1 MKKLKKVKKQWVAV
15 SIGAA
20 TSASVLAAGTVYA
33 ETPAT
38 TVSTD
43 PGLTS
48 VTTSSDTTA
57 SDSSTTATTL
67 AAETSVT
74 TASTTVSETT
84 TTAAETT
91 AATETSQPIMAARA
105 AAVTSSDPLTAED
118 INDEATLKAN
128 ATPIIPSENQ
138 STKINDAITT
148 DDRTVLSQPAVPGVS
163 YTVKY
168 DTTNQW
174 YYIDATDFGLNIA
187 DNSDDTNAVALA
199 LRTAN
204 DIVMTDGSGTQ
215 YKGVAVKLSGIVNV
229 ARDQGVIDHYE
240 VLTYGDGIPVTPAGS
255 IAGVSNL
262 ANITPAEYASMTVD
276 ADGMTTYVNKSG
288 VTQAG
293 IVIPIYRQNGLFN
306 QIKIDSSLSNVTAL
320 FGDGQGTTEIKTNLV
335 QLGQPWDSNENDTD
349 SRDHAVV
356 LVEGIDGFVVKDLSV
371 NIKNLTEAFGDS
383 HDGFYVK
390 GMPYYGK
397 VNAIQIDD
405 SDNVTVESVE
415 TTGANKAGVYVGSSY
430 NSVSNIKLDPNSYN
444 GKQFGTAKLRS
455 VNYLVSNGAEGYS
468 FDSLNLGVNNKV
480 IDVNSHNNRVA
491 GVQFAYQTDFL
502 VEGSVLSENGHKL
515 NGSTG
520 YGVASS
526 AGSYNSDII
535 FRNNTSTYNYRKGF
549 DIHDGDKILIENNV
563 SYGDR
568 LLGISVYNR
577 TYPMENVI
585 IRNNVVTQDP
595 ANRLAVNDLAL
606 DGGFSAGSDYIQY
619 EAIHLQTNEKFRDL
633 SAPGSVG
640 YFEIENNTIQ
650 GLDASGK
657 TKNGQPYSS
666 NAILVR
672 MQEPY
677 LDYVLNIDNNTIT
690 GELATS
696 ILKIFNRANDNLN
709 RDNTQTQTDIMDN
722 GLGYGSGA
730 INIRNNTVEVTTI
743 TGDADR
749 SISPIDINDSI
760 TNNLI
765 KDTTLNS
772 SGNPSNVL
780 AYQDKFRGSL
790 IIEDNTFKF
799 ENTNVSGKSNTVTP
813 VSVMTNAEAIIFNNN
828 TFDFGNVTQT
838 YTNNAAMQKAL
849 ITVSGNNG
857 PTIQPSS
864 NGLETNT
871 NTQAS
876 TLPSLLNKTQPFVFL
891 NNDITISGIS
901 YGSRAPDLPI
911 KVLTS
916 LATIRYIDNNTFTSL
931 SPVTAAIPKEES
943 DSNGNTL
950 FTTTVEKVTPTE
962 ALNSRQFNLA
972 VERFSTEAP
981 ALLSSTTETLYRDTV
996 FINDP
1001 NLAAGETVVD
1011 VEGQDGTKTVD
1022 TYIASIDNGIYDTI
1036 GDFDVNN
1043 PYPGL
1048 VRAYFKLGNV
1058 TDALDN
1064 NRVPGLVRGDYIVTA
1079 GANTGNILE
1088 AYKTYVYN
1096 LQKNG
1101 KTVLDA
1107 AGVPVT
1113 GSTDVT
1119 YEFANMP
1126 VALKDDTLYL
1136 YTEETVLT
1144 DAVTRVVRVGTN
1156 TTTAAGV
1163 FDQIEIPFTTTY
1175 IDTDE
1180 LLVGQ
1185 TEIVT
1190 PGVNGTRT
1198 LTYREIRDNDTG
1210 QVLSRE
1216 LVSDTVTTKPTTQV
1230 IRRGTLAPTSTV
1242 ERTVTSEVDYTT
1254 IYITSDEVD
1263 KDTRIVQTPGV
1274 KGVRTIV
1281 YRDTINNVDGSVIS
1295 TETVSNTVTTDP
1307 VTEVIVIGTKEPVST
1322 VERTVTQEID
1332 FQTIYISSDQIE
1344 NGKQEIQTPGVKGV
1358 RTIVYRDTVNKTTN
1372 IVLSS
1377 EVISNT
1383 VTTEPTTQI
1392 ILVGTKEKE
1401 IHIEADRTV
1410 VEEIDFETVYIPT
1423 DTLDLGVQVVQTP
1436 GVKGRRTLV
1445 FHDTINGLTNEV
1457 ISSVLISETLD
1468 SQPVTQVILVGTK
1481 STDNGPI
1488 VIERQQVEEINFETI
1503 YVHSDQIEY
1512 GKQVIQTPGQNGKRT
1527 VTYRDTLNKAD
1538 NTIISSEIISN
1549 VVNSQPINQ
1558 VILVGTKPITTTIN
1572 RVVTE
1577 TVPFGTIVITDPT
1590 LSIGTQV
1597 IQTTGQNGVR
1607 TLVYEEVYDLDNNR
1621 ISSTLISDNMSVQV
1635 IDRIIRIGTLQT
1647 TEATP
1652 EASVST
1658 PAKTE
1663 TYRYLPA
1670 SYEAALN
1677 APVSPKAANPED
1689 MLPQTG
1695 EDQNRMAII
1704 GSVML
1709 VAGGISLLA
1718 KKRRED

>member
-1 MKKLKKVKKQWVAV
+1 MKKLKKVKKQWIAV
-15 SIGAA
+15 SIGTAA
-20 TSASVLAAGTVYA
+20 SAFIAGVAHAETPVTTAVDSSSSSVIADNKTTTDAAISNMTTTTETTVATIAVAA

-38 TVSTD
+38 TAVDSSSSSVIADNKTTTD
-43 PGLTS
+43 AAIS
-48 VTTSSDTTA
+48 NMATTTEATVATTA
-57 SDSSTTATTL
+57 V
-67 AAETSVT
+67 AA
-74 TASTTVSETT
+74 ETT
-84 TTAAETT
+84 TTAITT
-91 AATETSQPIMAARA
+91 EASQPLMIARA
-105 AAVTSSDPLTAED
+105 AATTTSNDPLTAED
-118 INDEATLKAN
+118 INDEAALKAN
-128 ATPIIPSENQ
+128 ATPVISSENQ
-138 STKINDAITT
+138 SIKINNATT
-148 DDRTVLSQPAVPGVS
+148 SDNRTVLSQPVVPNIN

-168 DTTNQW
+168 DATNQW
-174 YYIDATDFGLNIA
+174 YYVDSKDFGLNTA
-187 DNSDDTNAVALA
+187 DNSDDTKAIALA
-199 LRTAN
+199 LKTAN

-229 ARDQGVIDHYE
+229 ARDQGAIDHYE

-262 ANITPAEYASMTVD
+262 ANITPAEYATMTVD
-276 ADGMTTYVNKSG
+276 ADGLTAYVNNSG
-288 VTQAG
+288 ITQTG

-356 LVEGIDGFVVKDLSV
+356 LVEGIDGFVVKDLSI

-415 TTGANKAGVYVGSSY
+415 TTGANKAGVYIGSSY

-502 VEGSVLSENGHKL
+502 VEESVLSENGHKL

-595 ANRLAVNDLAL
+595 ENRLAVNDLAL
-606 DGGFSAGSDYIQY
+606 DDGFSAGSDYIQY

-633 SAPGSVG
+633 STPGSVG

-709 RDNTQTQTDIMDN
+709 RDNTQIQTDIMDN

-730 INIRNNTVEVTTI
+730 ITIRNNNVDVTTV

-749 SISPIDINDSI
+749 SISPIDIKDSI
-760 TNNLI
+760 SNNLI

-772 SGNPSNVL
+772 SGNPSNIY

-790 IIEDNTFKF
+790 VIEDNTFKF
-799 ENTNVSGKSNTVTP
+799 DNTYVSGKSNTVTP
-813 VSVMTNAEAIIFNNN
+813 VDVMTNAEAIIFNNN

-838 YTNNAAMQKAL
+838 YTNNASMQKAL

-857 PTIQPSS
+857 PTVQPKS

-876 TLPSLLNKTQPFVFL
+876 NLPSLLNKTQPFVFL

-901 YGSRAPDLPI
+901 YSPKAPDLPI

-950 FTTTVEKVTPTE
+950 FTTTVEKVAPTE
-962 ALNSRQFNLA
+962 TPNSRQFNLA

-1022 TYIASIDNGIYDTI
+1022 TYIASVDNSVYDAI

-1048 VRAYFKLGNV
+1048 VRLFFKLGNV

-1079 GANTGNILE
+1079 GANAGNVLE
-1088 AYKTYVYN
+1088 AYKTYIYN

-1101 KTVLDA
+1101 QAVLDPT
-1107 AGVPVT
+1107 GKPVT
-1113 GSTDVT
+1113 ASTDVT

-1126 VALKDDTLYL
+1126 VALKDDTPYL
-1136 YTEETVLT
+1136 YVEETVLT

-1156 TTTAAGV
+1156 TTTAAGI
-1163 FDQIEIPFTTTY
+1163 FDQVEIPFTTTY

-1180 LLVGQ
+1180 LLIGQ
-1185 TEIVT
+1185 TEVVT
-1190 PGVNGTRT
+1190 PGENGTRT
-1198 LTYREIRDNDTG
+1198 LTYREIRDNNTG
-1210 QVLSRE
+1210 QALSRE
-1216 LVSDTVTTKPTTQV
+1216 LISDVVTTEPTTQV
-1230 IRRGTLAPTSTV
+1230 IRRGTLAPTSIV

-1254 IYITSDEVD
+1254 IYIASDEIE
-1263 KDTRIVQTPGV
+1263 KDTRIVKTPGI

-1281 YRDTINNVDGSVIS
+1281 YRDTISNIDGSVIS
-1295 TETVSNTVTTDP
+1295 TE
-1307 VTEVIVIGTKEPVST
+1307 I
-1322 VERTVTQEID
+1322 
-1332 FQTIYISSDQIE
+1332 
-1344 NGKQEIQTPGVKGV
+1344 
-1358 RTIVYRDTVNKTTN
+1358 
-1372 IVLSS
+1372 
-1377 EVISNT
+1377 ISNM
-1383 VTTEPTTQI
+1383 VTTE
-1392 ILVGTKEKE
+1392 
-1401 IHIEADRTV
+1401 
-1410 VEEIDFETVYIPT
+1410 
-1423 DTLDLGVQVVQTP
+1423 
-1436 GVKGRRTLV
+1436 
-1445 FHDTINGLTNEV
+1445 
-1457 ISSVLISETLD
+1457 
-1468 SQPVTQVILVGTK
+1468 
-1481 STDNGPI
+1481 
-1488 VIERQQVEEINFETI
+1488 
-1503 YVHSDQIEY
+1503 
-1512 GKQVIQTPGQNGKRT
+1512 
-1527 VTYRDTLNKAD
+1527 
-1538 NTIISSEIISN
+1538 
-1549 VVNSQPINQ
+1549 PINQ
-1558 VILVGTKPITTTIN
+1558 VILVGTKPITTIK

-1577 TVPFGTIVITDPT
+1577 TVPFETVYVNDSS
-1590 LSIGTQV
+1590 LLVGTQL

-1607 TLVYEEVYDLDNNR
+1607 TFVYEDVYDLDNNL
-1621 ISSTLISDNMSVQV
+1621 ISSTLVSDSMSIQV
-1635 IDRIIRIGTLQT
+1635 INQVVRVGTLQAVET
-1647 TEATP
+1647 TPNTSA
-1652 EASVST
+1652 ST
-1658 PAKTE
+1658 PTLAKAE
-1663 TYRYLPA
+1663 TYSYLPA
-1670 SYEAALN
+1670 SYQAPLN
-1677 APVSPKAANPED
+1677 VPVSPKAGNQETV
-1689 MLPQTG
+1689 LPQTG
-1695 EDQNRMAII
+1695 DDQNNMAII
-1704 GSVML
+1704 GSIML
-1709 VAGGISLLA
+1709 IAGGISLLA